1 MLRAFAEASCKL
13 SIVDEMRVVRSEAHG
28 KWSADD
34 ARQNLADIKN
44 LAATFGGKKWAF
56 MGVLT
61 DMAPVGPEASKVF
74 SSFHEEFDKINCAA
88 ITFVVG
94 GKVAIKAQTQR
105 HHDISAAADK
115 LVIRHFNDEKSAL
128 EWIKSLNVV

>member
-44 LAATFGGKKWAF
+44 LAATFGERSGLLW
-56 MGVLT
+56 
-61 DMAPVGPEASKVF
+61 VF
-74 SSFHEEFDKINCAA
+74 N
-88 ITFVVG
+88 
-94 GKVAIKAQTQR
+94 R
-105 HHDISAAADK
+105 HGTGRPRGFQGI
-115 LVIRHFNDEKSAL
+115 LQL
-128 EWIKSLNVV
+128 P